1 MLQRKTKMKNQRL
14 FPLAATLCLV
24 LSALYRIEAQPDPK
38 SVAAADIVF
47 LVDSSWSI
55 GQENFQQVRQFLYN
69 AVKLLDAS
77 GTELRFALVQ
87 YSGNPHTEF
96 RLNTYHST
104 EEVLFHIWNMPYI
117 GGGTKTG
124 LGLEHII
131 QNLLTAPAGSRAHN
145 HVPQVVVVLTDG
157 RSQDDVGPPSS
168 VLKSADVNM
177 FAIGV
182 KDAEEVE
189 LKEIASLP
197 SERHVFSLEDFSS
210 LSGIVDDL
218 VATVLATV
226 TSEISGEKAALRDIS
241 AEESA
246 DLVFLIDGS
255 SNTGRGGFP
264 AIRNFLINF
273 IEALEVGENQIR
285 VGVVQYSNDPAT
297 EFSLNEYSTK
307 ADVLDA
313 VKSLRIRGGDEANV
327 GAALDFVVEN
337 HFSQQA
343 GSRRQEGVPQTLVL
357 ISSGP
362 SSDEIRE
369 GSNALKQA
377 SVFTFAIGAARADNE
392 ELKQIATDESFV
404 FIAPDFRVLG
414 DLQQQ
419 LLPYI
424 AGVAQRTVV
433 LQAPTIITE
442 AVEVN
447 RRDIVFLIDGTAAM
461 GNVNFAP
468 VRDFVTKLVQRLDIG
483 PELVQVAV
491 AQYANNPKAEFYF
504 NTHSNK
510 KDVVANLKKLRPMG
524 GGPLNTGA
532 ALDFVRN
539 NFFTSSAGS
548 RIAEGVP
555 QFLVLLTGGKSRDD
569 VAEASRQLKQNNLV
583 TFTVGAHR
591 ADSAELEQIAFD
603 ASLVFSPSEF
613 RAAPLQGI
621 LPSVLSPLKSLTT
634 VVTVEGPTDVQVQVV
649 NQRDIVFLLD
659 GSVNVGNANFPFV
672 RDFLISLIDN
682 LDVSSDNIRIGL
694 AQYSD
699 TPKTEFYLNENA
711 RKTDVISRLGQLKLK
726 GGSTLNT
733 GAALNFVFNNFFT
746 EAHGSRIDQRI
757 PQLLVLLVA
766 GKSSDQYLAA
776 SNALARAGILTFC
789 VGARNADKA
798 ELEQI
803 AFDPS
808 MVYLTDD
815 FSSLANLQQQMILP
829 LTTYISGGVE
839 EVPTVVREEDKK
851 DIVFLL
857 DGSDEARSGF
867 PSLRTFVQRVVEGLD
882 VGRDRVRIS
891 VVQYSDDTQPDFLLN
906 AHADKQGVLNAIQ
919 QLRHLGGSPLNTG
932 AALDYVTQNAFTA
945 SAGSRADEGVPQF
958 LIFLTAGKSE
968 DDVRRPSANLKNT
981 GVVPFAV
988 GAKNADISELQAIS
1002 FTPDF
1007 AFPVRDFSQLEAI
1020 HQQLSSRVG
1029 QLTREEINVLIQT
1042 ASRPQSESKRDIL
1055 FLLDGSANMVNN
1067 FIPVRNFI
1075 AKVIED
1081 LNVGSDATRV
1091 AVAQYSDNVKVEFKF
1106 DTYPS
1111 EKEVL
1116 ANVRRMKLKTG
1127 RILNTGAALEYV
1139 QSHLFTREGG
1149 SRIEEGVPQ
1158 ILVLLSAG
1166 RSQDGLDQGAER
1178 LRESGVLT
1186 LAIKA
1191 RNADASELGRVVLD
1205 PSFILAADNLP
1216 TIANIQPQLVNLLK
1230 TVQLEVT
1237 PTAFDESR
1245 RKDIVFLLD
1254 GSDEVHS
1261 GFPSLRTFV
1270 QRVVDGLEVGSDKI
1284 RVSVVQ
1290 YSDVTQPDFL
1300 LNTYT
1305 EKQGVL
1311 SAIQRLSPLGGS
1323 PLNTGAALDYV
1334 TENVFTSAS
1343 GSRTEEGVP
1352 QFLILLTAGKSE
1364 DDVRRPSLKLKKMGV
1379 VPFAVGAKNAD
1390 ITELQTIS
1398 FLPDFSVSVTDFH
1411 QLENEHQTISNRV
1424 AQLNKA
1430 EVTTLIESIPA
1441 SSDDKRDVVFLID
1454 GSRSASPEFAY
1465 VRDFIRRVVDD
1476 LDVSSDKTRVAVVQ
1490 FSEDPKVEFLLN
1502 THSNKAEVLSE
1513 VQRLNPK
1520 GGRELNTGAAL
1531 AYVSKNIFTRPSG
1544 SRIEEGVPQFLIL
1557 LSSGSSNDDIE
1568 EGVLQVKQ
1576 SGVASMVVGKN
1587 VDDEEM
1593 KTISLGPEYAFSVTN
1608 FRELPGLTQRLV
1620 SPVNSLSTQQIRT
1633 IITETTLPVPGPDGE
1648 KKDIVFLIDGS
1659 TNVGQDGM
1667 ANIRD
1672 FILRIVEKLNV
1683 GVNQVRIGLVQYSND
1698 PSVEFYLRSHLNKP
1712 AVLQAIRRLRLKGGA
1727 PTNTGKALEYVV
1739 RNLFVKSAGSR
1750 IEEGVP
1756 QHLVLLT
1763 GGKSQDSVDGAARLL
1778 GGAGVKSLAV
1788 GTSNTDASDI
1798 EKITQDSRL
1807 VFMIRDFRELGN
1819 IENRFF
1825 RSFDGPVEVV
1835 PTPPI
1840 VGPTDDKK
1848 EVDIV
1853 FLVDGSINVGKENF
1867 KVVLEF
1873 VSGIVDAVYDEGDAF
1888 QIGLAQYNSDVTD
1901 EFFLK
1906 DHATKDEILEAVE
1919 KVEYKGGLSVNTGA
1933 AIRHLQEKHF
1943 VKEAG
1948 SRSDRRVPQIAFVIT
1963 GGKSSEDVL
1972 GPARSLASSGV
1983 NVFAIG
1989 LKDVDQAEVDK
2000 IASASALTLRVMN
2013 VQELSEL
2020 NEQVLTT
2027 MEDLLKVKPGPLCPS
2042 VPDITRACNLEVIVG
2057 FDVSSVSAGEDIFTA
2072 QKGLEPKIQHILD
2085 RISKMHRISCS
2096 STEGPTVRVS
2106 MIAQSATGPV
2116 EIFDFSEYKPELFE
2130 KFTRVRTRGPYI
2142 FTART
2147 LQTYLNKFKTG
2158 GADDT
2163 VKVVI
2168 HLTDGVDE
2176 GMAQLQA
2183 ASAALQNGGVKAM
2196 LLVGLEGVQ
2205 KFEDVMHLEFGRGF
2219 TYNRPLK
2226 LNLLDL
2232 DYEIAEELDNIA
2244 EKACCGVP
2252 CKCSGQRGD
2261 RGSLGAIGPKG
2272 APGEKGHRGFPGEEG
2287 GAGERGSPGVTGTQ
2301 GFQGCPGQRGV
2312 KGTRGFSGE
2321 KGELGELGLDG
2332 IDGEDGDK
2340 GIPGPSGER
2349 GDAGGRGDK
2358 GLKGERGERGDGG
2371 LRGDSGEPGTDNTQ
2385 RGPRGPKGEI
2395 GPLGEPGVD
2404 GQSGPAGAPGK
2415 DGGVGRRG
2423 PLGAKGNRGG
2433 PGPAGSGG
2441 EQGTRGPQGPLGPP
2455 GTPGVRGDQGS
2466 PGPRGSAG
2474 IPGVVGDR
2482 GRLGPIGQKGEPGD
2496 PGVKG
2501 VEGPLGPRGETG
2513 DDGRDGAGRP
2523 GPKGKKGENGFPGYP
2538 GPKGDAGDQAL
2549 NGDLGPK
2556 GNRGRRGRAGEPGT
2570 PGQKGE
2576 NGNAGP
2582 HGLKG
2587 ASGDSKDQCS
2597 LVKNIKDNCP
2607 CCYGPTECPV
2617 YPTELAFALDTS
2629 SGVNQNAFNSMKQ
2642 TVLRIVRQ
2650 LTIAESNC
2658 PRGARAA
2665 VVTYN
2670 SDVTTE
2676 IRFSDSHRKTALIQQ
2691 IENLQVPVTTKQRS
2705 LENVMSFVARNT
2717 FKRARSGF
2725 LMRKVAVFFSNGPAR
2740 ASPQLNEA
2748 VLKLYDAGVS
2758 SLFLT
2763 NRADRALSQA
2773 LQVNSTEL
2781 GEVVVVGTGAEFNR
2795 TIEKALKCHVCLDV
2809 CDPDSICGSRSAGRT
2824 FRDRR
2829 SATSDVDIDIA
2840 FVLDSSETTN
2850 PSEFLEMKRYISHV
2864 VSQLEISS
2872 DPKSSAHHARV
2883 AILQHAPYEFERNV
2897 STLPVQVE
2905 MSLVDYG
2912 SKESMQHFIM
2922 NKMVQLDGIRAARQ
2936 AIEYTMDN
2944 VFEGVPHP
2952 RDLKVFVLMMTGEVK
2967 GKELTLL
2974 QSTIIKAKCKGFF
2987 FVVLGIGKKAN
2998 FRHLYSFASE
3008 PHDVFFK
3015 RVEKASEL
3023 HGDALLRFGQQLAG
3037 FISSEN
3043 AFHLSPEISRHCD
3056 WFQADQ
3062 PEKSPFQHASKQIL
3076 EADTLAPAT
3085 DIPAAKGKSEI
3096 NISDVTENSVRL
3108 RWLNPEPQHQYV
3120 YDITIT
3126 SARDH
3131 SLVLKQNISGTERV
3145 IGGLRSGYQYDVM
3158 ITGYYKSQAKVTFVG
3173 TFSTQASPAQSVASA
3188 SGNLMVNTEPQETP
3202 ETDLTDPCLMDFD
3215 MGMQCTE
3222 FQVKWFFDYKHGICT
3237 QVWYGG
3243 CGGNENKFDTE
3254 AECLSRC
3261 SKPSAEKVILP
3272 LPAVEEV
3279 SSAVAVTDI
3288 CKLEKDQGP
3297 CRNHVLRWHYDPKTK
3312 SCARFWYGGCSG
3324 NDNRFDTQKECEKA
3338 CVAYLNPG
3346 IVTAIGTKE

>member
-1 MLQRKTKMKNQRL
+1 MLQRHTKMKNQRL
-14 FPLAATLCLV
+14 CPLAAILCLV
-24 LSALYRIEAQPDPK
+24 LSALYRIEAQP
-38 SVAAADIVF
+38 
-47 LVDSSWSI
+47 
-55 GQENFQQVRQFLYN
+55 
-69 AVKLLDAS
+69 
-77 GTELRFALVQ
+77 
-87 YSGNPHTEF
+87 
-96 RLNTYHST
+96 
-104 EEVLFHIWNMPYI
+104 
-117 GGGTKTG
+117 
-124 LGLEHII
+124 
-131 QNLLTAPAGSRAHN
+131 
-145 HVPQVVVVLTDG
+145 
-157 RSQDDVGPPSS
+157 
-168 VLKSADVNM
+168 
-177 FAIGV
+177 
-182 KDAEEVE
+182 
-189 LKEIASLP
+189 
-197 SERHVFSLEDFSS
+197 
-210 LSGIVDDL
+210 
-218 VATVLATV
+218 
-226 TSEISGEKAALRDIS
+226 

-246 DLVFLIDGS
+246 DIVFLIDGS
-255 SNTGRGGFP
+255 SNSGRSGFP

-273 IEALEVGENQIR
+273 IDGLEVGENQIR
-285 VGVVQYSNDPAT
+285 VGVVQYSNDPNT
-297 EFSLNEYSTK
+297 EFTLNDYSTK
-307 ADVLDA
+307 GEVLDA
-313 VKSLRIRGGDEANV
+313 VKALRLRGGDEANI

-337 HFSQQA
+337 HFTQQA

-357 ISSGP
+357 ISAGQ

-377 SVFTFAIGAARADNE
+377 SVITFAIGAARADNE

-404 FIAPDFRVLG
+404 LFAPDFRVLG
-414 DLQQQ
+414 DLQEQ

-424 AGVAQRTVV
+424 AGVAQRTIV

-442 AVEVN
+442 VVEVN
-447 RRDIVFLIDGTAAM
+447 KRDIVFLIDGTAAM
-461 GNVNFAP
+461 GNVNFGP
-468 VRDFVTKLVQRLDIG
+468 VRDFVTKLIQRLEIG
-483 PELVQVAV
+483 PDLVQVAV

-532 ALDFVRN
+532 ALNYVRS

-548 RIAEGVP
+548 RIAAGVP
-555 QFLVLLTGGKSRDD
+555 QFLVLITGGKSRDD
-569 VAEASRQLKQNNLV
+569 VAEASRMLKQDNFV
-583 TFTVGAHR
+583 AFTVGAHK
-591 ADSAELEQIAFD
+591 ADTAELQQIAFD
-603 ASLVFSPSEF
+603 ASLVFTPTEF

-634 VVTVEGPTDVQVQVV
+634 VVTVEEPTEVQVQVV

-659 GSVNVGNANFPFV
+659 GSVNIGNANFPFV
-672 RDFLISLIDN
+672 RDFLVSLIDS
-682 LDVSSDNIRIGL
+682 LDVSGDNIRIGL

-699 TPKTEFYLNENA
+699 TPRTEFYLNDNT
-711 RKTDVISRLGQLKLK
+711 RKADVISRLGQLRLK
-726 GGSTLNT
+726 GGPTLNT
-733 GAALNFVFNNFFT
+733 GAALNFVFNDLFT
-746 EAHGSRIDQRI
+746 EARGSRIDERI

-766 GKSSDQYLAA
+766 GRSNDQYRAA

-789 VGARNADKA
+789 VGVRNADKA
-798 ELEQI
+798 ELDQI

-808 MVYLTDD
+808 MVYQTND
-815 FSSLANLQQQMILP
+815 FSSLINLQQQMIAP
-829 LTTYISGGVE
+829 LTTYVSGGVE
-839 EVPTVVREEDKK
+839 EVPTVVVREGDKK
-851 DIVFLL
+851 DVVFLL
-857 DGSDEARSGF
+857 DGSDEVRSGF
-867 PSLRTFVQRVVEGLD
+867 PSLRTFILRVVEGLD

-891 VVQYSDDTQPDFLLN
+891 VVQYSDDTRPDFLLN

-919 QLRHLGGSPLNTG
+919 RLRHLGGSPLNTG
-932 AALDYVTQNAFTA
+932 AALDHVMQNVFTA

-958 LIFLTAGKSE
+958 LILLTAGKSE

-988 GAKNADISELQAIS
+988 GAGNADISELQAIS

-1007 AFPVRDFSQLEAI
+1007 AFAVPDFTQLETM

-1029 QLTREEINVLIQT
+1029 QLSREEINILIQT
-1042 ASRPQSESKRDIL
+1042 ASRPTAESKRDIL

-1067 FIPVRNFI
+1067 FGPVRDFV

-1081 LNVGSDATRV
+1081 LNVGPDATRV

-1111 EKEVL
+1111 EEEVL
-1116 ANVRRMKLKTG
+1116 ANVRQMRLKTG
-1127 RILNTGAALEYV
+1127 RTLNTGAALEYV
-1139 QSHLFTREGG
+1139 QRNLFTRDGG
-1149 SRIEEGVPQ
+1149 SRIDEGVPQ

-1166 RSQDGLDQGAER
+1166 RSRDSVDQGAAS
-1178 LRESGVLT
+1178 LRQSGVLT
-1186 LAIKA
+1186 FAIKA

-1216 TIANIQPQLVNLLK
+1216 TIENIQPQLVNLLK

-1237 PTAFDESR
+1237 PAAFDESR

-1254 GSDEVHS
+1254 GSDEVRS

-1300 LNTYT
+1300 LNSYAD
-1305 EKQGVL
+1305 KQGVL
-1311 SAIQRLSPLGGS
+1311 NAVQRLSPLGGS

-1343 GSRTEEGVP
+1343 GSRAEDGVP

-1364 DDVRRPSLKLKKMGV
+1364 DDVRGPSSNLKRMGV
-1379 VPFAVGAKNAD
+1379 VPFAVGARNAD

-1398 FLPDFSVSVTDFH
+1398 FLPDFSVSVSDFQ
-1411 QLENEHQTISNRV
+1411 QLENVHQTISNRV

-1430 EVTTLIESIPA
+1430 EVTTLIQSIPA

-1454 GSRSASPEFAY
+1454 GSRSASPEFPFI
-1465 VRDFIRRVVDD
+1465 RDFIRRVVDS
-1476 LDVSSDKTRVAVVQ
+1476 LDVSSDKARVAVIQ
-1490 FSEDPKVEFLLN
+1490 YSEDPKVEFLLN

-1513 VQRLNPK
+1513 VQRLSPK
-1520 GGRELNTGAAL
+1520 GGRDLNTGAAL

-1557 LSSGSSNDDIE
+1557 LSSGSSNDDID

-1593 KTISLGPEYAFSVTN
+1593 KTISLGPEYAFSVSN

-1620 SPVNSLSTQQIRT
+1620 TPVNSLSTQQIRT
-1633 IITETTLPVPGPDGE
+1633 IITESTLPVPGPDGE

-1659 TNVGQDGM
+1659 TYVGQDGM

-1672 FILRIVEKLNV
+1672 FIIRIVENLNV

-1712 AVLQAIRRLRLKGGA
+1712 AVLQAIRRLRLKGGS
-1727 PTNTGKALEYVV
+1727 PTNTGKALEYVA

-1763 GGKSQDSVDGAARLL
+1763 GGKSRDDVDGAARLL

-1788 GTSNTDASDI
+1788 GASNADASDI

-1819 IENRFF
+1819 IETRFL
-1825 RSFDGPVEVV
+1825 RSFEGPVEIV

-1840 VGPTDDKK
+1840 VGPADGKK
-1848 EVDIV
+1848 EVDMV
-1853 FLVDGSINVGKENF
+1853 FLVDGSMNVGKENF

-1873 VSGIVDAVYDEGDAF
+1873 VSGIVDAVYDEGDAL

-1906 DHATKDEILEAVE
+1906 DHQTKDEVLEAVE
-1919 KVEYKGGLSVNTGA
+1919 KVEYKGGLSVNTGE
-1933 AIRHLQEKHF
+1933 AIRHLNEKHF

-1948 SRSDRRVPQIAFVIT
+1948 SRIDRRVPQIAFVIT
-1963 GGKSSEDVL
+1963 GGKSSDDTL
-1972 GPARSLASSGV
+1972 IPAQSLASRGV

-1989 LKDVDQAEVDK
+1989 LKDVDQTEVGK

-2020 NEQVLTT
+2020 NEQVLIT
-2027 MEDLLKVKPGPLCPS
+2027 MEDLLKAKPGPLCPS
-2042 VPDITRACNLEVIVG
+2042 IPDITRACNLEVIVG
-2057 FDVSSVSAGEDIFTA
+2057 FDVSSVTAGEDIFTA
-2072 QKGLEPKIQHILD
+2072 QRGLELKMQHILD
-2085 RISKMHRISCS
+2085 RISKMNKISCS
-2096 STEGPTVRVS
+2096 SAEGPTVRVS

-2116 EIFDFSEYKPELFE
+2116 EVFDFSEYKPELFE

-2142 FTART
+2142 FTGRT

-2205 KFEDVMHLEFGRGF
+2205 KFEDAMHLEFGRGF

-2226 LNLLDL
+2226 LSLLDL

-2261 RGSLGAIGPKG
+2261 RGGLGTIGTKG
-2272 APGEKGHRGFPGEEG
+2272 SPGEKGHRGFPGEEG

-2358 GLKGERGERGDGG
+2358 GVKGDRGERGDAG

-2385 RGPRGPKGEI
+2385 RGTRGPKGEI

-2404 GQSGPAGAPGK
+2404 GQAGPAGAPGK
-2415 DGGVGRRG
+2415 NGGVGRRG
-2423 PLGAKGNRGG
+2423 PLGVKGNRGG

-2466 PGPRGSAG
+2466 PGPRGPAG

-2482 GRLGPIGQKGEPGD
+2482 GRLGPIGLKGEPGD

-2513 DDGRDGAGRP
+2513 DDGRDGAGKP

-2556 GNRGRRGRAGEPGT
+2556 GSRGRRGRAGDPGT
-2570 PGQKGE
+2570 SGQKGE
-2576 NGNAGP
+2576 NGNSGP
-2582 HGLKG
+2582 SGLKG
-2587 ASGDSKDQCS
+2587 ASGDSKDQCT

-2607 CCYGPTECPV
+2607 CCYGPMECPV

-2629 SGVNQNAFNSMKQ
+2629 SGVNQNAFNTMKQ

-2676 IRFSDSHRKTALIQQ
+2676 IRFSDSRRKTALIQQ

-2748 VLKLYDAGVS
+2748 VLKLYDAGVAS
-2758 SLFLT
+2758 VFLT
-2763 NRADRALSQA
+2763 TRADRALSQA

-2781 GEVVVVGTGAEFNR
+2781 GEVVVVGTGAEYNR
-2795 TIEKALKCHVCLDV
+2795 TLEKVLKCHVCLDV
-2809 CDPDSICGSRSAGRT
+2809 CVPDSVCGSSGAGRT
-2824 FRDRR
+2824 FRGRR
-2829 SATSDVDIDIA
+2829 SAVSDVDIDIA

-2864 VSQLEISS
+2864 VGQLEITS

-2883 AILQHAPYEFERNV
+2883 SILQHAPYEFERNA

-2905 MSLVDYG
+2905 MSLTDYA

-2922 NKMVQLDGIRAARQ
+2922 NKMVQLIGVRAARQ
-2936 AIEYTMDN
+2936 AIEYTLDN

-2952 RDLKVFVLMMTGEVK
+2952 RGFKVIVLMMTGDVQ
-2967 GKELTLL
+2967 GKELAFL

-2998 FRHLYSFASE
+2998 FKNLYSLASE
-3008 PHDVFFK
+3008 PNDIFFK

-3023 HGDALLRFGQQLAG
+3023 HEDTMLRFGQQLAG

-3056 WFQADQ
+3056 WFQSDQ
-3062 PEKSPFQHASKQIL
+3062 PEKSPFQHASKQTP
-3076 EADTLAPAT
+3076 EADIHAPAT
-3085 DIPAAKGKSEI
+3085 DIPAAKEKSEI
-3096 NISDVTENSVRL
+3096 QVTDVTENSVRL

-3126 SARDH
+3126 SAEDH

-3145 IGGLRSGYQYDVM
+3145 IGGLRSGHQYDVM
-3158 ITGYYKSQAKVTFVG
+3158 ITGYYKSQAKVTFVA
-3173 TFSTQASPAQSVASA
+3173 TFSTQPSPAQSAASA
-3188 SGNLMVNTEPQETP
+3188 SANLMVNTEPQENP

-3222 FQVKWFFDYKHGICT
+3222 YQVKWFFDNKHGICT

-3243 CGGNENKFDTE
+3243 CGGNENRFDTE

-3261 SKPSAEKVILP
+3261 LKPSAENVLVP
-3272 LPAVEEV
+3272 LPEVEGI
-3279 SSAVAVTDI
+3279 SSSVAVTNI
-3288 CKLEKDQGP
+3288 CQMQKDEGP
-3297 CRNHVLRWHYDPKTK
+3297 CRNHVLRWYFDSLTK

-3324 NDNRFDTQKECEKA
+3324 NDNRFNTQKECEKA
-3338 CVAYLNPG
+3338 CVPAHLNPG

>member
-1 MLQRKTKMKNQRL
+1 MTSACNGGQMKGGLAWEAASHCLGRSFFREVRYLMLQRKTKMKNQRL

-24 LSALYRIEAQPDPK
+24 LSALYRIEAQP
-38 SVAAADIVF
+38 
-47 LVDSSWSI
+47 
-55 GQENFQQVRQFLYN
+55 
-69 AVKLLDAS
+69 
-77 GTELRFALVQ
+77 
-87 YSGNPHTEF
+87 
-96 RLNTYHST
+96 
-104 EEVLFHIWNMPYI
+104 
-117 GGGTKTG
+117 
-124 LGLEHII
+124 
-131 QNLLTAPAGSRAHN
+131 
-145 HVPQVVVVLTDG
+145 
-157 RSQDDVGPPSS
+157 
-168 VLKSADVNM
+168 
-177 FAIGV
+177 
-182 KDAEEVE
+182 
-189 LKEIASLP
+189 
-197 SERHVFSLEDFSS
+197 
-210 LSGIVDDL
+210 
-218 VATVLATV
+218 
-226 TSEISGEKAALRDIS
+226 

-1042 ASRPQSESKRDIL
+1042 ASRPQ
-1055 FLLDGSANMVNN
+1055 
-1067 FIPVRNFI
+1067 
-1075 AKVIED
+1075 
-1081 LNVGSDATRV
+1081 
-1091 AVAQYSDNVKVEFKF
+1091 
-1106 DTYPS
+1106 
-1111 EKEVL
+1111 
-1116 ANVRRMKLKTG
+1116 
-1127 RILNTGAALEYV
+1127 
-1139 QSHLFTREGG
+1139 
-1149 SRIEEGVPQ
+1149 
-1158 ILVLLSAG
+1158 
-1166 RSQDGLDQGAER
+1166 
-1178 LRESGVLT
+1178 
-1186 LAIKA
+1186 
-1191 RNADASELGRVVLD
+1191 
-1205 PSFILAADNLP
+1205 
-1216 TIANIQPQLVNLLK
+1216 
-1230 TVQLEVT
+1230 
-1237 PTAFDESR
+1237 
-1245 RKDIVFLLD
+1245 
-1254 GSDEVHS
+1254 
-1261 GFPSLRTFV
+1261 
-1270 QRVVDGLEVGSDKI
+1270 
-1284 RVSVVQ
+1284 
-1290 YSDVTQPDFL
+1290 
-1300 LNTYT
+1300 
-1305 EKQGVL
+1305 
-1311 SAIQRLSPLGGS
+1311 
-1323 PLNTGAALDYV
+1323 
-1334 TENVFTSAS
+1334 
-1343 GSRTEEGVP
+1343 
-1352 QFLILLTAGKSE
+1352 
-1364 DDVRRPSLKLKKMGV
+1364 
-1379 VPFAVGAKNAD
+1379 
-1390 ITELQTIS
+1390 
-1398 FLPDFSVSVTDFH
+1398 
-1411 QLENEHQTISNRV
+1411 
-1424 AQLNKA
+1424 
-1430 EVTTLIESIPA
+1430 
-1441 SSDDKRDVVFLID
+1441 SDDKRDVVFLID

-3202 ETDLTDPCLMDFD
+3202 ET
-3215 MGMQCTE
+3215 
-3222 FQVKWFFDYKHGICT
+3222 
-3237 QVWYGG
+3237 
-3243 CGGNENKFDTE
+3243 
-3254 AECLSRC
+3254 
-3261 SKPSAEKVILP
+3261 
-3272 LPAVEEV
+3272 
-3279 SSAVAVTDI
+3279 VAVTDI